1 MHVNFILLAVSSG
14 NVMEWFETY
23 PWTGVQTHTYPTIL
37 ALLSNCKSTR
47 RLSAVFCR
55 ILAEIPEICPK
66 SSFLR
71 SKQRWIPKVH
81 SEIGVRPVIASAAP
95 PA

>member
-1 MHVNFILLAVSSG
+1 VHVSFILLAVSSWS
-14 NVMEWFETY
+14 VMEWFETY

-37 ALLSNCKSTR
+37 ALLTNCKSTR

-55 ILAEIPEICPK
+55 ILAEIPEIWPK
-66 SSFLR
+66 SSFER
-71 SKQRWIPKVH
+71 SKQRWRPKVH
-81 SEIGVRPVIASAAP
+81 SEIEVTPVIASVAQ